1 MWAEHIAESEYF
13 VRTEGRGRTVD
24 QWDRFSNQPDNHG
37 FDTHVYNHVL
47 ASFLGIVEA
56 TTSKMRR
63 KGRKRRRRGRK
74 VSYLGK

>member
-1 MWAEHIAESEYF
+1 MA
-13 VRTEGRGRTVD
+13 GTVD

-63 KGRKRRRRGRK
+63 AKKRPPSPRQESQLPRKA
-74 VSYLGK
+74 VSYER